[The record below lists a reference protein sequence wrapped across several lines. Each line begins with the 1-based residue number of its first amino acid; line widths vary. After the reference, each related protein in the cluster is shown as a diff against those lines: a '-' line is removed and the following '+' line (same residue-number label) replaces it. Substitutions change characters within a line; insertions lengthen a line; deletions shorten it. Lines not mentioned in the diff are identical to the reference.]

1 MTLPTPGR
9 VARAS
14 WLSPDAPAPSDA
26 DRPVPA
32 GVPVEPGVAR
42 IAVDL
47 LGGDDAPAVVV
58 DGALRAMRADP
69 DLQLLLVGPPE
80 VAGALVGVLTPAQRA
95 RVSVRP
101 VRDAVTMADQPS
113 RARGATTSVRAAV
126 AAVAEGRADA
136 VVSAGSSG
144 ATVTAAALGLGRW
157 PDVRQPAL
165 VATLPAVAGPV
176 VLLDV
181 GATLEPRSDSL
192 ARHAVLGAAYAA
204 EVHAV
209 PGPRVGLLSVGTEAG
224 KGDRLRR
231 AAAPLLTALPLPRD
245 ARYVGLVE
253 GYDVAL
259 GGRADVVVTDG
270 FTGNVLL
277 KAIEG
282 AYAMAGGPP
291 ASGGAPR
298 AAVLLGVAGTVV
310 VCHGAARGEDVAS
323 GIALAAHLWRRAA
336 TRRVATLLT
345 VGPPADCPDRTTH
358 TEVIP

>member
-1 MTLPTPGR
+1 
-9 VARAS
+9 
-14 WLSPDAPAPSDA
+14 
-26 DRPVPA
+26 
-32 GVPVEPGVAR
+32 
-42 IAVDL
+42 
-47 LGGDDAPAVVV
+47 
-58 DGALRAMRADP
+58 MRTDP
-69 DLQLLLVGPPE
+69 DLHLLLVGPAE
-80 VAGALVGVLTPAQRA
+80 VAGGLVDVLTPDQRA

-101 VRDAVTMADQPS
+101 VRDAVTMADQPIRAS
-113 RARGATTSVRAAV
+113 RAATTVRAAV
-126 AAVAEGRADA
+126 AAVAEGSADA
-136 VVSAGSSG
+136 VVSAGSTG

-157 PDVRQPAL
+157 PDVRRPAQ

-181 GATLEPRSDSL
+181 GGSLEPRATTL
-192 ARHAVLGAAYAA
+192 VRHAVLGAAYAA
-204 EVHAV
+204 VAHAV
-209 PGPRVGLLSVGTEAG
+209 TGPRVGLLSVGTEAG

-231 AAAPLLTALPLPRD
+231 AADPLLAALRLPCD

-298 AAVLLGVAGTVV
+298 AAALLGVAGTVV
-310 VCHGAARGEDVAS
+310 VCHGAAQGEDVAS
-323 GIALAAHLWRRAA
+323 GIALAARLWRRAA
-336 TRRVATLLT
+336 TTRVATLLT
-345 VGPPADCPDRTTH
+345 AGPPADCPDRSTH